1 MLNSQKAY
9 QRISAQ
15 LSLRTMN
22 DWNKSKK
29 YAVAKGPVNR
39 RTMGAVPATKPP
51 VAQAV
56 LQRVS
61 MAQAKRRLGARLSQ
75 RVAASIQP
83 AGRGALPSAT
93 TILQAISGTVCA
105 MGLSLGVIQSSVTV
119 IGISIATLVGI
130 AAWAAFSRRSRPTG
144 PRHSTGATAP
154 DVADVGALAQLDAVM
169 EKMASQAPQAIV
181 NSLTQLKESIVRC
194 MALLDSTHADAGL
207 ASEEGL
213 YLREA
218 VRRYI
223 PDSINSCLQV
233 PQKDRAHVIIDGSKP
248 ALDLLQDQLHM
259 IQLQLDA
266 REASLTQVAGE
277 ALVRQQR
284 FLAAKAGGKVP
295 RSRGE
300 GR

>member
-1 MLNSQKAY
+1 
-9 QRISAQ
+9 
-15 LSLRTMN
+15 MN
-22 DWNKSKK
+22 DLNKSKK

-51 VAQAV
+51 VAQTV

-61 MAQAKRRLGARLSQ
+61 MAQAKRRLGAPLSQ
-75 RVAASIQP
+75 RVAASTQP
-83 AGRGALPSAT
+83 AGQGDLPSAT

-105 MGLSLGVIQSSVTV
+105 VGLGLGLIQSSVTV
-119 IGISIATLVGI
+119 IGISIAALVGI
-130 AAWAAFSRRSRPTG
+130 AAWAAFSRRSQPTA
-144 PRHSTGATAP
+144 PRHSTGATTP

-181 NSLTQLKESIVRC
+181 SRLTQLKESIVRC
-194 MALLDSTHADAGL
+194 MALLGGTHADAGL
-207 ASEEGL
+207 ASEESM

-233 PQKDRAHVIIDGSKP
+233 PQKDRAHVVIDGSKP

-266 REASLTQVAGE
+266 REASLTQVSGE
-277 ALVRQQR
+277 ALVRQQQ
-284 FLAAKAGGKVP
+284 FLAAKAREQSP
-295 RSRGE
+295 MPLGE